1 MDFCSS
7 FLGTKISVNKPCRDG
22 FSVTNLISDSKEE
35 FLCEGFVRTPVNI
48 DIKFILP
55 IDIYCILINTEV
67 RERKIAGLK
76 LFANTK
82 DSEEYCVGNWF
93 SLSESQIILKN
104 YEYRHLLPFSIPK
117 EVEVEME
124 SSLNA
129 GSIIKAFK
137 TRSFKNVGVS
147 SLQLVLTSVSPN
159 GPPGLKRLQIWD
171 EEKPIPE
178 EFLDILTCE
187 VMRLPILLPSG
198 NSIDSSSLEKFLAIE
213 ATWGRSPSDP
223 FTGIPFKENHK
234 PEPNILLKARI
245 DRFLLIEKNSSCLD
259 GLGHTLLTNYI
270 EKGPNNSQVQES
282 KRLKLDNSSSRS
294 VVSTNTSHRNS
305 SCSSIVNNK

>member
-7 FLGTKISVNKPCRDG
+7 FLGSKISVNKPCRDG
-22 FSVTNLISDSKEE
+22 FSVTNLISDSKQE

-67 RERKIAGLK
+67 RDRKISGLK

-82 DSEEYCVGNWF
+82 DSEE
-93 SLSESQIILKN
+93 
-104 YEYRHLLPFSIPK
+104 HLLPFSIPK
-117 EVEVEME
+117 EVEVEIE
-124 SSLNA
+124 SSLNT

-159 GPPGLKRLQIWD
+159 GPPGLKRLQIWGQPTLTVSPSLKSNIIKLWSSRSKKKQCEKINMNWFNSQPVKEED
-171 EEKPIPE
+171 NSEAVKEISNDGEKPIPE

-198 NSIDSSSLEKFLAIE
+198 NSIDSSSLEKFIAIE
-213 ATWGRSPSDP
+213 AMWGRSPSDP
-223 FTGIPFKENHK
+223 FTGIPFKENRK

-245 DRFLLIEKNSSCLD
+245 DSDINF
-259 GLGHTLLTNYI
+259 
-270 EKGPNNSQVQES
+270 
-282 KRLKLDNSSSRS
+282 
-294 VVSTNTSHRNS
+294 
-305 SCSSIVNNK
+305 